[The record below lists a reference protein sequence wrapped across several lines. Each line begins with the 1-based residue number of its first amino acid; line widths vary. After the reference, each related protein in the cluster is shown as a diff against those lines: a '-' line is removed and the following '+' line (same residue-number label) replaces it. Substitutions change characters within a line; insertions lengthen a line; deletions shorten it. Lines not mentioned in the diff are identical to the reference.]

1 MSKRQALSI
10 IGVWVM
16 IFVFLGVPSSWHK
29 VIAIITGIIIIA
41 IAYNISPKENKNTV
55 DTFIENKKI
64 E

>member
-41 IAYNISPKENKNTV
+41 IAYNISPKENKNTI